1 MDYLESMGFYIEILP
16 PRALET
22 FQGLAIDSL
31 EMEWKEYSVFHF
43 DFNGTHSSNDGTLQS
58 IIEGALRT

>member
-1 MDYLESMGFYIEILP
+1 MDYLESIGLYIEILP

-43 DFNGTHSSNDGTLQS
+43 DFNGTHSAN
-58 IIEGALRT
+58 EV